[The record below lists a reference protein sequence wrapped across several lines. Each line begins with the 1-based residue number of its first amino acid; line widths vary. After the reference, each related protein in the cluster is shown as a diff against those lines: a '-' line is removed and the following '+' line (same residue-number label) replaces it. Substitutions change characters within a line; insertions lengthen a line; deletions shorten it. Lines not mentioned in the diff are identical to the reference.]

1 MLPSAFRSKDF
12 RLYLSGQIISL
23 SGTWMHSVA
32 QNWLVYSIT
41 GSSFYL
47 GMVAGISSLPLL
59 LFSMFGGYIAD
70 RFPKRLLLIITQCLS
85 IIPAFITGLLV
96 DMRLIT
102 ITYIMIIAFFLG
114 IINSFDVPTRQSF
127 LIEMV
132 GKESL
137 TSAIALNSA
146 VFNLARLIGPVM
158 AGLIISYMSLPLC
171 FYINAISYI
180 PLIFVLYNIKAEG
193 RHDRERM
200 SILGGMK
207 KIFLFL
213 RDNRIILYTL
223 ILIMYFSLIG
233 IPYIILLPI
242 IAEEVFHRGSY
253 GYGIFMGSI
262 GAGSLFAAIVV
273 AMRDFHDKK
282 RYIKFSMVLFSISI
296 FIFSISKSFILS
308 IIALFIA
315 GFGIISFLATSN
327 SLIQHVVSDELRG
340 RVMSLYTIVFLGMA
354 PIGNLLIGSLASWI
368 GALNTLRLIFILVSI
383 SILIYHI
390 KMGNRKV
397 GERV

>member
-32 QNWLVYSIT
+32 QNWLVYTLT

-47 GMVAGISSLPLL
+47 GMVGGISSLPLL

-70 RFPKRLLLIITQCLS
+70 RFPKRSLLIITQCLS

-96 DMRLIT
+96 DLRLIT
-102 ITYIMIIAFFLG
+102 ITYIMILAFFLG

-127 LIEMV
+127 LVEMV

-193 RHDRERM
+193 RPGMGRM
-200 SILGGMK
+200 SILRGMK
-207 KIFLFL
+207 EIFLFL
-213 RDNRIILYTL
+213 KDNKIIFYTL
-223 ILIMYFSLIG
+223 MLIMYFSLIG

-262 GAGSLFAAIVV
+262 GAGSLLAAILV
-273 AMRDFHDKK
+273 AMREFQDKK
-282 RYIKFSMVLFSISI
+282 RYIKFSTVLFSISV
-296 FIFSISKSFILS
+296 FILSVSKSFILS
-308 IIALFIA
+308 IMALFIA

-327 SLIQHVVSDELRG
+327 SLIQHMVSDGLRG
-340 RVMSLYTIVFLGMA
+340 RVMSLYTIVFLGMT
-354 PIGNLLIGSLASWI
+354 PIGNLLIGTLASGI
-368 GALNTLRLIFILVSI
+368 GTINTLRLISMLVLVSVF
-383 SILIYHI
+383 IYHI
-390 KMGNRKV
+390 KMGSGK
-397 GERV
+397 